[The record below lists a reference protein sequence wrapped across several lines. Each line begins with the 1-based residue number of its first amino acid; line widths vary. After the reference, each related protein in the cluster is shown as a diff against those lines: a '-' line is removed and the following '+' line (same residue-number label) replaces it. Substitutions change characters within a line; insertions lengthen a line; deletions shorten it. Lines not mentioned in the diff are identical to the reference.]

1 MKQEATGIRQR
12 NFFNKVSVIHAVYTF
27 IARNNQQVLEKMK
40 TLLILLSISFALSE
54 TIWDEFSS
62 EESSES
68 KEDDVGLEI
77 DLENIIGQNAG
88 EKKSD
93 QNSALN
99 KCLTIKNPEKISSC
113 VVQLCAKNCQAIH
126 QKSEG
131 VNYKTSFSD
140 EIFFWFFRN
149 V

>member
-1 MKQEATGIRQR
+1 M
-12 NFFNKVSVIHAVYTF
+12 IHTVHAF
-27 IARNNQQVLEKMK
+27 IARNNQILEKMK
-40 TLLILLSISFALSE
+40 TLLILLSISFALCE

-77 DLENIIGQNAG
+77 DLENIIGQNVG
-88 EKKSD
+88 EKKND

-131 VNYKTSFSD
+131 VIYSKN
-140 EIFFWFFRN
+140 IFLIKVILFFRN

>member
-1 MKQEATGIRQR
+1 
-12 NFFNKVSVIHAVYTF
+12 
-27 IARNNQQVLEKMK
+27 MK
-40 TLLILLSISFALSE
+40 TLLILLSISFALCE

-77 DLENIIGQNAG
+77 DLENIIGQNVG
-88 EKKSD
+88 EKKND

-113 VVQLCAKNCQAIH
+113 VVQLCAKIARQSI
-126 QKSEG
+126 
-131 VNYKTSFSD
+131 
-140 EIFFWFFRN
+140 RN
-149 V
+149 LRG